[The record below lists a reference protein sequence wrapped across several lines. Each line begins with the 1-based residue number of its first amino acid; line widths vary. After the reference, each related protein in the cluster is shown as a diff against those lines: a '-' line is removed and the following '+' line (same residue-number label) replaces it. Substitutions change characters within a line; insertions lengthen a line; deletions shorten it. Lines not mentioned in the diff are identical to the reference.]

1 MADVSVTSVKS
12 QTLSR
17 GGEEELMIGDVE
29 EGREVVAS
37 MTTKPTLAGE
47 TRSFRSFRFDGKT
60 IREIRIFKKR
70 KEKRRWQGV

>member
-17 GGEEELMIGDVE
+17 RGEGELMIGDVE

-37 MTTKPTLAGE
+37 MTTKPTLAGD
-47 TRSFRSFRFDGKT
+47 RFDRFVSMAKRYGKYGYLK
-60 IREIRIFKKR
+60 ER

>member
-17 GGEEELMIGDVE
+17 GGELMIGDVQ

-37 MTTKPTLAGE
+37 MTTKPTLAGD
-47 TRSFRSFRFDGKT
+47 RFDRFVSMAKRYGKYGYL
-60 IREIRIFKKR
+60 KKR